1 MYIYVCIY
9 VRVNPRTSVSTSI
22 SQHSPNFHVPPSL
35 PSSPN
40 SNIFLRTRTVEP
52 SFQSI
57 PGNSTHGI
65 ILERTCL
72 RYSTFHARVPN
83 HVISISKQTLE
94 GRTTPLLR
102 DDAPQNTF
110 VFKLFQKLFNSY
122 DDITYYSRYYLP
134 SQLNYVLSLVDRT
147 WREQHQ
153 IPKLREERE
162 ERNINKIRKE
172 ITTPIHSLS
181 NELNISPR
189 PLHPTP
195 PRYEIFKVHV
205 PRVPLPKSI

>member
-1 MYIYVCIY
+1 MDVHYVSANDNATHVPWFLGNALVVLSILRRHVNTYTIFVDKTKVCIYICICIY

-22 SQHSPNFHVPPSL
+22 SQRSPNFHVPPSL

-57 PGNSTHGI
+57 PGNSMHGI

-102 DDAPQNTF
+102 DDSPQNTF

-122 DDITYYSRYYLP
+122 DDTLLAI
-134 SQLNYVLSLVDRT
+134 LSSFPV
-147 WREQHQ
+147 
-153 IPKLREERE
+153 KLRSSTRRWNLERATPNTE
-162 ERNINKIRKE
+162 TTRRKRRKKNK
-172 ITTPIHSLS
+172 
-181 NELNISPR
+181 
-189 PLHPTP
+189 
-195 PRYEIFKVHV
+195 
-205 PRVPLPKSI
+205 